1 MAPTL
6 DEARQAQALAF
17 LASGQDLSFGD
28 AAACPFSLDELRD
41 LHAESPAVARL
52 CDGGLTAQV
61 FKVQASLGS
70 EAGRQR
76 SSKPVWYAVKKA
88 RPVCLVQNADGAT
101 SFLNELRRH
110 RELRELKA
118 AGTAITGVIYPIWGS
133 LRAGVIVSPWID
145 GEHGQELTLNA
156 ARDSGDL
163 DQASR
168 QRAARTLRVVAQ
180 VLDTACQLWANGFF
194 EWDLSAGNILD
205 DGEQAWLYDFGY
217 LYRFDPATQFN
228 SAGRG
233 NDCPQFH
240 PVERFE
246 TRNLFAQLLK
256 VEETLGLA
264 VALERFRIIKSL
276 ALAAY
281 EGLVLPHSPGA
292 PASAAGVSEAWLRG
306 IQSAWRGALE
316 ASDPHALE
324 QLYLDEAWRSHE
336 ADLDDD
342 LHGKTCTYR
351 TLERVDWLIR
361 VARQAQQAEQS
372 GLGSSPRS
380 ARAASIQELL
390 RSRELVQLF
399 LSH

>member
-6 DEARQAQALAF
+6 DEVRQAQALAF

-28 AAACPFSLDELRD
+28 AAGCPFSLDELRD
-41 LHAESPAVARL
+41 LRAESPAVARL

-61 FKVQASLGS
+61 FKVQASARHP
-70 EAGRQR
+70 AGL
-76 SSKPVWYAVKKA
+76 SGASPPVWYAVKKA

-110 RELRELKA
+110 RELRELKE

-133 LRAGVIVSPWID
+133 LSAGVIVSPWID

-163 DQASR
+163 NQAGS
-168 QRAARTLRVVAQ
+168 QPAARTLRVVAQ
-180 VLDTACQLWANGFF
+180 ILDTACQLWANGFF

-233 NDCPQFH
+233 DDCPQFH

-276 ALAAY
+276 ALVAY
-281 EGLVLPHSPGA
+281 EGLVRPNPAG
-292 PASAAGVSEAWLRG
+292 ASAGATGVSEAWLQG
-306 IQSAWRGALE
+306 IQSAWRGVLQAGDPQAL
-316 ASDPHALE
+316 AR
-324 QLYLDEAWRSHE
+324 LYLEEAWRSHK

-342 LHGKTCTYR
+342 LHGKSCTYR

-361 VARQAQQAEQS
+361 VARQAQGAEQS
-372 GLGSSPRS
+372 GLGASPRS

-390 RSRELVQLF
+390 RERELAQLF